1 MFINR
6 PIILLSSK
14 YLALCLIKV
23 MFFFENILDK
33 NVESSFAND
42 VPQYF
47 NSFIKFKVSFF

>member
-1 MFINR
+1 MFMNR
-6 PIILLSSK
+6 PIILPSSK
-14 YLALCLIKV
+14 YLALFLIKV

-33 NVESSFAND
+33 YVESLFAND